1 MANQKPVPGT
11 GGGRYVPYAQRT
23 GGESAVYFTR
33 DLSAEGLQ
41 RVFSRVSGA
50 LVGKT
55 GVKLHTGE
63 PHGPNIIPRPWVEQL
78 LRQKLPGAAI
88 VETNTYY
95 EGGRYTTQQHRETLA
110 LPRESRRSAW
120 QEKMYFSTKS
130 QQKKLCRFAQTNFFK
145 LNRRKSLSQR
155 YETGVNVNFL

>member
-1 MANQKPVPGT
+1 M
-11 GGGRYVPYAQRT
+11 
-23 GGESAVYFTR
+23 
-33 DLSAEGLQ
+33 
-41 RVFSRVSGA
+41 
-50 LVGKT
+50 
-55 GVKLHTGE
+55 KLHTGE

-120 QEKMYFSTKS
+120 QEKMKMYFSAKS
-130 QQKKLCRFAQTNFFK
+130 QQKKLCRFAQ
-145 LNRRKSLSQR
+145 LPLSQTKPP
-155 YETGVNVNFL
+155 EIALQTV